1 MMLTMSF
8 MCPGKTVAMGRG
20 RRAAPPGRQQVWSVR
35 HRIQA
40 QPSDRVGVGKDY
52 DIRVRHQNCN
62 EITSTGWNADFQN
75 EQLNLPMTQMFCIW
89 VPSFLNTIAAC
100 SGKGEGMEL

>member
-1 MMLTMSF
+1 MPWEDSGEGEGSAGSSTAWETSRCGLSE
-8 MCPGKTVAMGRG
+8 
-20 RRAAPPGRQQVWSVR
+20 
-35 HRIQA
+35 HRVQA
-40 QPSDRVGVGKDY
+40 QPSDRVGVGKNY

-75 EQLNLPMTQMFCIW
+75 EQLNLPMTQMFRIW

-100 SGKGEGMEL
+100 SGKGEGTEL

>member
-1 MMLTMSF
+1 MPREDSGDGERSAGGT
-8 MCPGKTVAMGRG
+8 AWE
-20 RRAAPPGRQQVWSVR
+20 AAGVVR

-75 EQLNLPMTQMFCIW
+75 EQLNLPMTQMFRIW